1 MIRGKKQATFRQYWG
16 LNVRQ
21 REHMVEDLEKRESYS
36 KKLPPHRWEGA
47 SRGEVVQEG
56 RIH

>member
-1 MIRGKKQATFRQYWG
+1 
-16 LNVRQ
+16 
-21 REHMVEDLEKRESYS
+21 MVEDLEKRESYS